1 MTTLENL
8 WHGNIAPCEY
18 NRLTNNSKYKEA
30 VDLVNKAHEKLKSV
44 LTDEQKDL
52 LERYIVNCDELSII
66 IEEEAFK
73 SGFELAAKLLIE
85 IM

>member
-18 NRLTNNSKYKEA
+18 NRLTDNSRYKEA
-30 VDLVNKAHEKLKSV
+30 IDLVSKAREKLKSV

>member
-18 NRLTNNSKYKEA
+18 NRLTDNSKYKEA
-30 VDLVNKAHEKLKSV
+30 VDLVSKTYEKLKSA

-52 LERYIVNCDELSII
+52 LQRYTVNCDELSII

-73 SGFELAAKLLIE
+73 TGFELAAKLLIE

>member
-18 NRLTNNSKYKEA
+18 NRLTDNSKYKEA
-30 VDLVNKAHEKLKSV
+30 VDLVNRAHEKLKSA
-44 LTDEQKDL
+44 LSDKQKDL
-52 LERYIVNCDELSII
+52 LERYIVDCDELSTI